1 MTFKWNKIKQD
12 AFDEI
17 KRIMA
22 HDTLLNYPDF
32 IEFNIHS
39 NARKFQ
45 LGEVI
50 IQKDKSIALY
60 SIKLTDTHKRY
71 TVTEKGLISNVDTLK
86 EFRTISLSH
95 RLEIYTDHKN
105 LTCNNYNT
113 DIVLIWI
120 VILEE

>member
-22 HDTLLNYPDF
+22 HDNLLNYPDLNEE
-32 IEFNIHS
+32 IKIHS

-50 IQKDKSIALY
+50 IHKGKPIALY
-60 SIKLTDTHKRY
+60 SIKLTDNHKRY
-71 TVTEKGLISNVDTLK
+71 TVIEKGLISNVETLK
-86 EFRTISLSH
+86 EFGTILLSH
-95 RLEIYTDHKN
+95 RLGIYTDHKN
-105 LTCNNYNT
+105 LTCRNYNT
-113 DIVLIWI
+113 DIVLI
-120 VILEE
+120 